1 MGAPRPP
8 RAHSLV
14 QLHKEELRAP
24 QLCKGDGA
32 GSAPPTSPRD
42 RHRASGHVPPGL
54 VLPLGGVGGSRP
66 CPRAGLSHV
75 PKLGVAVSQS
85 WAWPCPHTG
94 LGHVPKVGS
103 AISQAGLGCVPKL
116 GPVVSPIRAWPCPQG
131 GLGCVPALGM
141 AMSPGWTR
149 LCPCTGYGHVPK
161 LGTAASPRWAQPCPP
176 GGLNCVPKLGMAMS
190 PGWAQP
196 HPHTGHRRVPKVGS
210 AVSPRWAR
218 PCPQGEL
225 SHVPKLGLA
234 VSPSWAQPCPQGG
247 LSHVPKV
254 GLAVSPRWLGH
265 VPGRA
270 LLTALPHPDA
280 QLAGQLGHH
289 QEGSPA
295 LPLLGLEDVP
305 KDVVPH
311 AGNVLALHAQQVTD
325 HVRGACGSRTS
336 GPGRGRVVVPAP
348 VPATHG
354 RWPGAHGRSR
364 RRSAGGGQC
373 APRRAASPCPA
384 GPETPRDGVG
394 TVTRTC
400 SVPTRQ
406 QIPPTVPT
414 GPPLWCPPPQPL
426 PASAQCPPDGES
438 PPAMSMGLPLWCPPP
453 QPVPASAR
461 CPPNSKSPPRCP
473 WDPRYSAH
481 NPNHYPRPLGAH
493 LMANPTPRCPGTPT
507 MVPTTPTVTCT
518 HLVPT

>member
-1 MGAPRPP
+1 M
-8 RAHSLV
+8 
-14 QLHKEELRAP
+14 
-24 QLCKGDGA
+24 
-32 GSAPPTSPRD
+32 
-42 RHRASGHVPPGL
+42 
-54 VLPLGGVGGSRP
+54 PLGGVGGSRP

-116 GPVVSPIRAWPCPQG
+116 GPVVSPSWAWPCPQG

-141 AMSPGWTR
+141 AMSP
-149 LCPCTGYGHVPK
+149 
-161 LGTAASPRWAQPCPP
+161 SWAQLHPQ
-176 GGLNCVPKLGMAMS
+176 GGPS
-190 PGWAQP
+190 
-196 HPHTGHRRVPKVGS
+196 RVPQVGS
-210 AVSPRWAR
+210 TVSPRWAR
-218 PCPQGEL
+218 PCPQAGP
-225 SHVPKLGLA
+225 SCVPKLGSA
-234 VSPSWAQPCPQGG
+234 MSPRWAQPCPQAGLGHVTKVGSAMSPSWAWPCHQAG

-305 KDVVPH
+305 EDVVPH

-364 RRSAGGGQC
+364 RRSAGGGRC

-394 TVTRTC
+394 TVTRAR

-406 QIPPTVPT
+406 
-414 GPPLWCPPPQPL
+414 
-426 PASAQCPPDGES
+426 
-438 PPAMSMGLPLWCPPP
+438 
-453 QPVPASAR
+453 
-461 CPPNSKSPPRCP
+461 
-473 WDPRYSAH
+473 
-481 NPNHYPRPLGAH
+481 
-493 LMANPTPRCPGTPT
+493 
-507 MVPTTPTVTCT
+507 
-518 HLVPT
+518 